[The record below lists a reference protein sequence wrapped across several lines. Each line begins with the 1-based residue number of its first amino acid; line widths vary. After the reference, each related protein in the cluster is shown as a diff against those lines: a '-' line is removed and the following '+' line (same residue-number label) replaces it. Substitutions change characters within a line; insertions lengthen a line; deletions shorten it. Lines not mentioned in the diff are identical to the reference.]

1 MKVKSM
7 YVFDQKILGILML
20 FMLGALVLVKRA
32 ATGSVLDAPKGNV
45 LIRLVNGFNLF
56 FLLIVIPLTAV
67 SLITGWLPADDPARI
82 FISEPWLSALLEIAG
97 LVFFGIGFMLMAW
110 ALTCLGKNYQ
120 IGGRT
125 PRTEDK
131 LVENGPYGIIR
142 HPTYAAALNISLGLA
157 GLIQSWVLAGMFGL
171 YFVLITLLIA
181 LEENELLRVYK
192 DQYVSY
198 QLKVKKLIPYVY

>member
-20 FMLGALVLVKRA
+20 FMSGALVLVKRT
-32 ATGSVLDAPKGNV
+32 ATGSVLDAPKGDG

-56 FLLIVIPLTAV
+56 FLLVVIPLTAV
-67 SLITGWLPADDPARI
+67 SLITVWLPTGDPARMFI
-82 FISEPWLSALLEIAG
+82 FEPWLSALLEIAG
-97 LVFFGIGFMLMAW
+97 LVFFGIGFMLMGW

-120 IGGRT
+120 IGGRA

-131 LVENGPYGIIR
+131 MVESGPYGIIR

-157 GLIQSWVLAGMFGL
+157 GLIQSWVLVGMFGL

-181 LEENELLRVYK
+181 REEDELLRAYK
-192 DQYVSY
+192 DQYASY
-198 QLKVKKLIPYVY
+198 QFRVKKLIPYVY